1 MSSNKL
7 IVVPLALLAVVTATG
22 CMRFYPGTYI
32 ADPAA
37 WAAVEVSELGFSAR
51 MPGRPV
57 IERGDQEAA
66 DGAPM
71 TVVAAIATTYEMAF
85 GFRVVE
91 DRAGFAGH
99 PMTDGAFVDLAT
111 GNTGGAQS
119 TGPAPYVVQGHR
131 EIDGH
136 GFPAEEA
143 QLLDESTG
151 IVTRIRIYRGKTRYY
166 AAYVVHQ
173 SADGERLAPVADAY
187 FASLRMD
194 PSDAPSPVGSG
205 HLDPAGWRYIYPPEA
220 AFAAYIP
227 GEARHESGNVTIGD
241 ERHPVNLYQVTDH
254 ETSFAVYE
262 IRTGDRASS
271 EVLGELVE
279 SVAPSGTIE
288 RDTRNVSC
296 QGFAGREVRFTA
308 TDMTTRSRFFLT
320 EGRIYEV
327 RVVGPT
333 ASPVIDAPADRFFDS
348 FRIL

>member
-7 IVVPLALLAVVTATG
+7 VVVPLALLVVAATG

-37 WAAVEVSELGFSAR
+37 WAAVEASEQGFSVR

-57 IERGDQEAA
+57 VERGAQEAA

-71 TVVAAIATTYEMAF
+71 TVVAAISTTYEMAF

-91 DRAGFAGH
+91 DRAGFDGH

-111 GNTGGAQS
+111 GNTGGAEGA
-119 TGPAPYVVQGHR
+119 GPAPYVVQGHR

-143 QLLDESTG
+143 QLLDETTG
-151 IVTRIRIYRGKTRYY
+151 IVTRIRVYRGKTRYY
-166 AAYVVHQ
+166 AAYVVHR
-173 SADGERLAPVADAY
+173 STDEERLAPLADAY
-187 FASLRMD
+187 FASMRMD
-194 PSDAPSPVGSG
+194 PNDAPSPVGSG

-227 GEARHESGNVTIGD
+227 GEARHEVGNVTFGD
-241 ERHPVNLYQVTDH
+241 ERHPVNLYEVTDH

-271 EVLGELVE
+271 ALLGELVE

-288 RDTRNVSC
+288 RDASNVSC
-296 QGFAGREVRFTA
+296 QGFAGREVRFMA
-308 TDMTTRSRFFLT
+308 TDVTMRSRFFLT

-327 RVVGPT
+327 RVVAP
-333 ASPVIDAPADRFFDS
+333 ASSPIIDAPADRFFDS